1 MILDHPK
8 NILLKIKSN
17 KDNSNSENIAKNS
30 AFFPG
35 LPQNSNNSFN
45 PINKFCFP
53 CLINNY
59 QKEDLSTQTQLNN
72 IQNNAIIPTTHPTS
86 NIKFKINNS
95 VNISTNSNDE
105 PSNILQNQQKQ
116 EQKNNP
122 SKFKLKENIKFKKR
136 KFFKKFKI
144 CHIEY
149 QKIQKDKDKEKSSS
163 NKLKHKR
170 KYKPDDIRKKIKAR
184 FHKSIKNIINE
195 NLRKAG
201 SKKLFTFLPQV
212 FISSIAREKNRCVL
226 NLSFRE
232 LLQKNFVN
240 DVDEKKY
247 KNRNV
252 DLAKYK
258 KNLSVLDYL
267 DKNPEICK
275 NSGFDI
281 ISKMKYSDLLEE
293 YFQSDE
299 FERAIFKL
307 REENEDE
314 DYIKEYINKSKNY
327 VKFFMEIPFKI
338 KPDKFKTISEFE
350 KKTEDDK
357 KKIKP
362 IISK

>member
-1 MILDHPK
+1 MILEHPK
-8 NILLKIKSN
+8 NNFQKINSI
-17 KDNSNSENIAKNS
+17 KDNSNSKSLSKNL
-30 AFFPG
+30 AFLPG
-35 LPQNSNNSFN
+35 LPQNSNNGFDS
-45 PINKFCFP
+45 INNYFP
-53 CLINNY
+53 YLINNY
-59 QKEDLSTQTQLNN
+59 AKEDSSSQTQLNN
-72 IQNNAIIPTTHPTS
+72 IPNNAIIPVSHPI

-95 VNISTNSNDE
+95 GNVSTNSNED
-105 PSNILQNQQKQ
+105 PSYALQNLQKP
-116 EQKNNP
+116 EIRNNQA
-122 SKFKLKENIKFKKR
+122 KFKIKENAKFKKR
-136 KFFKKFKI
+136 KIFKKFKI

-149 QKIQKDKDKEKSSS
+149 QKIQKDKDKEKSS

-252 DLAKYK
+252 DLSKYK
-258 KNLSVLDYL
+258 KNLSVLEYL

-299 FERAIFKL
+299 FERAIYKL

-314 DYIKEYINKSKNY
+314 DSIKEYINKSKNY
-327 VKFFMEIPFKI
+327 VKFFMELPFKS
-338 KPDKFKTISEFE
+338 KPDKFKTTSEIV
-350 KKTEDDK
+350 KKSENDK
-357 KKIKP
+357 KNLEV
-362 IISK
+362 IINK